1 MFKSNHFV
9 FTTKREPAKNP
20 GQFEYIHNGRKLHRV
35 PWRYTIH
42 VGLLPGANIKR
53 ATEIRSP
60 YHGSLLPSST
70 SHGSSPYHGSLLPS
84 STSRRISL
92 DRVQSHKIPRYSKE
106 DLLKLR
112 SSTPIQAQKK
122 KQKEK
127 EIDDEDDE
135 RESGE
140 EEEEVEYDEG
150 ENETE
155 SDDER
160 IGDDTDGDNED
171 DTEGENEGD
180 AETDY
185 SEDEVTVKRNTRLR
199 PNRRS
204 FVTFRR
210 YN

>member
-1 MFKSNHFV
+1 LFKSNHFV

-42 VGLLPGANIKR
+42 VGLLPGASIKR
-53 ATEIRSP
+53 ATEIR
-60 YHGSLLPSST
+60 
-70 SHGSSPYHGSLLPS
+70 SPYHGSLLPS